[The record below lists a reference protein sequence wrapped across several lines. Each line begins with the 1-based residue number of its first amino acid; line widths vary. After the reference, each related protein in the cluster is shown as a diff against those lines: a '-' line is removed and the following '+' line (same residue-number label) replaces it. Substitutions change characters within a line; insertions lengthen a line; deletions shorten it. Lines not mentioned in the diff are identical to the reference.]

1 MLLLRFAR
9 RARQGRRFIVTF
21 TRCVLATGLLGGL
34 SASLAW
40 AQASPAPVATVPTT
54 AAMHAPA
61 SQVPTS
67 RAAAPQPSAGGY
79 STGAAGAPVAVPP
92 PEATAAAGPVVATID
107 TDYRI
112 GTNDL
117 LEVEVFDVEELKRT
131 VRVNASGQVSLPLIG
146 LVPVAGLS
154 PAEAESV
161 IALRYGDKYLQDPQ
175 VSIFIKEFTSQRITV
190 DGAVARPG
198 IYPLTGQI
206 TLLRALAM
214 AGGGGSLADLEEVML
229 FRLGPEGQALTEKH
243 DVLKIRTGEAPD
255 PLLQGDDV
263 VVVNRNGARAA
274 LRDSLFSDIIG
285 TLNPFSSI
293 YRNASVP

>member
-1 MLLLRFAR
+1 MLIVTFAR
-9 RARQGRRFIVTF
+9 HARQGRRSIVSF
-21 TRCVLATGLLGGL
+21 ARCILATGLLGGL
-34 SASLAW
+34 SVGMAW
-40 AQASPAPVATVPTT
+40 AQASPAPVAAVPTT
-54 AAMHAPA
+54 AAMHAPV

-67 RAAAPQPSAGGY
+67 QAAALQQQGGGY
-79 STGAAGAPVAVPP
+79 SAGAGAPVAVPP
-92 PEATAAAGPVVATID
+92 PEATAASGPVPATID

-117 LEVEVFDVEELKRT
+117 LEVEVFGVEELKRT

-198 IYPLTGQI
+198 IYPLAGQI

-214 AGGGGSLADLEEVML
+214 AGGGGSLANLEEVML
-229 FRLGPEGQALTEKH
+229 FRLGPDGQTLTEKH
-243 DVLKIRTGEAPD
+243 DVMKIRTGEAPD

-263 VVVNRNGARAA
+263 VVVNRNSARAA

-293 YRNASVP
+293 YRNATVP

>member
-1 MLLLRFAR
+1 MLSGMA
-9 RARQGRRFIVTF
+9 
-21 TRCVLATGLLGGL
+21 LAQT
-34 SASLAW
+34 AAVAPLA
-40 AQASPAPVATVPTT
+40 AT
-54 AAMHAPA
+54 AAMHAPVT
-61 SQVPTS
+61 QVS
-67 RAAAPQPSAGGY
+67 AATQTAAVQPSGGGY
-79 STGAAGAPVAVPP
+79 AAGGAPVAAAPGDALS
-92 PEATAAAGPVVATID
+92 EARPATID

-112 GTNDL
+112 GSNDL
-117 LEVEVFDVEELKRT
+117 LEIEVFGVEELKRT
-131 VRVNASGQVSLPLIG
+131 VRVNSGGQVSLPLIG
-146 LVPVAGLS
+146 MIPVAGLS
-154 PAEAESV
+154 PADAEALIEQ
-161 IALRYGDKYLQDPQ
+161 RYGEKYLQDPQ

-214 AGGGGSLADLEEVML
+214 AGGGGALANLEEVML
-229 FRLGPEGQALTEKH
+229 FRLGADGQALTEKH
-243 DVLKIRTGEAPD
+243 DVMKIRTGEAPD

-293 YRNASVP
+293 YRNAATP

>member
-9 RARQGRRFIVTF
+9 RARQGRCFIVTF
-21 TRCVLATGLLGGL
+21 ARCVLATGLLGGL

-54 AAMHAPA
+54 AAMHAPT

-79 STGAAGAPVAVPP
+79 STGAAGAPVAVPTL
-92 PEATAAAGPVVATID
+92 EATAAAGPVVATID